1 MAKIEREITHHM
13 SLDKAK
19 SVAET
24 LVGKLQSNFGSMISE
39 IKWNDDKTAANI
51 KGKGFTGN
59 FEVNDT
65 VAKIVIELG
74 MLTSM
79 FKPKVEEKIDE
90 YAKDF
95 ENANNSEN
103 A

>member
-19 SVAET
+19 SVAEN
-24 LVGKLQSNFGSMISE
+24 LVAKLQGSFGSLISE
-39 IKWNDDKTAANI
+39 VNWNADKTAASV
-51 KGKGFTGN
+51 KGKGFSGN

-74 MLTSM
+74 LLTSP
-79 FKPKVEEKIDE
+79 FKSKVEEKVDE

-95 ENANNSEN
+95 EADKDSEK